1 MDFRRAF
8 IVVLC
13 VTISLTGCHTMRP
26 VNLTGEQPLVSKVAP
41 GDYVRIWMRDGSRLE
56 LQIAA
61 IEPDALV
68 SREQRIPIKD
78 IERLERRGIS
88 VTRTTLLVL
97 GIGALVFVSAVAI
110 ACASSPCMAP

>member
-1 MDFRRAF
+1 MNFQRAV
-8 IVVLC
+8 IALLC
-13 VTISLTGCHTMRP
+13 LTISLTGCHTMRP
-26 VNLTGEQPLVSKVAP
+26 VDLTGERPLVSKVAP
-41 GDYVRIWMRDGSRLE
+41 GDQVRIWMRDGSRLE
-56 LQIAA
+56 LQVTEVEA
-61 IEPDALV
+61 DALV
-68 SREQRIPIKD
+68 SREQRIPLKD